1 MPTKLGA
8 VAELYPIRTK
18 QRLETRNRVFEA
30 AIREFRRVGVPAAQV
45 EDIVRRAGVARGT
58 FYLHFP
64 TKDHVLLEL
73 LRRDQAEV
81 AARLEGMLGRPARAF
96 LRSAVDLL
104 VEEVRREGP
113 ALSRE
118 MFTMVGR
125 HATAMEGEEMALPD
139 VVTRFFRAAQ
149 GRGEVRTDLAAEELT
164 AVFLPG
170 VFGLLLFKSDPPS
183 RGLRA
188 TLHHGVD
195 VFVRG
200 VAP

>member
-1 MPTKLGA
+1 VPTKPGA

-18 QRLETRNRVFEA
+18 QRLETRSRVFDA
-30 AIREFRRVGVPAAQV
+30 AVREFRRVGVPAAQV
-45 EDIVRRAGVARGT
+45 EEIVRRAGVARGT

-64 TKDHVLLEL
+64 TKDHVLLEM
-73 LRRDQAEV
+73 LRRDQAQV
-81 AARLEGMLGRPARAF
+81 AARLESALGRPARVF
-96 LRSAVDLL
+96 LRTAVDLL
-104 VEEVRREGP
+104 VAEVRREGP

-118 MFTMVGR
+118 MFTMIGR
-125 HATAMEGEEMALPD
+125 HATAMAGEEMALPE

-149 GRGEVRTDLAAEELT
+149 ERGEVRTDLSAEELT

-188 TLHHGVD
+188 ALHHCVD